1 MLLKSF
7 ARSFAA
13 REASGRNI
21 FPRRSMV
28 SRTEAIATTEKMG
41 IGEAMTLA
49 LFLKL
54 IIHFAIA
61 SARGERL
68 RYFGNTM
75 NSESGRPLIE
85 G

>member
-1 MLLKSF
+1 
-7 ARSFAA
+7 
-13 REASGRNI
+13 
-21 FPRRSMV
+21 
-28 SRTEAIATTEKMG
+28 MG

-61 SARGERL
+61 RREASVFWEHNELGKWW
-68 RYFGNTM
+68 
-75 NSESGRPLIE
+75 PLIE